1 MLLWRLGESEK
12 VQENMKEVVNKDV
25 NDLHLKP
32 SDAVHQV
39 IMVSRH
45 YGNAHVQSQWERA
58 NFDPNDIKIPEIF
71 QI

>member
-32 SDAVHQV
+32 SDAVHHRQRC
-39 IMVSRH
+39 S
-45 YGNAHVQSQWERA
+45 AALW
-58 NFDPNDIKIPEIF
+58 
-71 QI
+71 